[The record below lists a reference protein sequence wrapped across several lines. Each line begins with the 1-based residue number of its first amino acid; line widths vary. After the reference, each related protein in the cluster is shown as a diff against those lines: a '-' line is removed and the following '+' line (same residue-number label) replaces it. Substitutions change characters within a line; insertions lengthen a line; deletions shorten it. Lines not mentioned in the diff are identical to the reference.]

1 MSMGESIHNGED
13 RLKGYME
20 DPASLLGNKK
30 VWENVE
36 LTKGDVELFLSFF
49 GVLIQSVSNVAQYC
63 QEMSKEALSQDGKT
77 LDAYRE
83 ELRAAKSFEEK
94 KYWRDAID
102 KTHDRVDVK
111 VESKSSRVDLKKL
124 GYAFAGGVLLL
135 MLARSNNNK
144 AVTGL

>member
-1 MSMGESIHNGED
+1 MGESIHNGED

-20 DPASLLGNKK
+20 DPASLFGSKK

-49 GVLIQSVSNVAQYC
+49 GVLTQSISNVAQYC

-83 ELRAAKSFEEK
+83 ELLAAKSFEEK

-102 KTHDRVDVK
+102 KTHDRMDTK
-111 VESKSSRVDLKKL
+111 VESSRVDLKKL
-124 GYAFAGGVLLL
+124 GYAVAGGVLLL

-144 AVTGL
+144 AVTEL